1 MSDEVIW
8 ATRRLLRAR
17 LVDEVRRRVRAS
29 WLQRGAADAELGWVA
44 GVFDP
49 DVLTIGFARRV
60 PSYKRLT
67 LMLRDPDRLA
77 SLLLDPERPLQIVVA
92 GKSHPADDGGKAL
105 VQQMVQYADR
115 ADLRHRIVFLP
126 DYDMG
131 MARFLYSGSDIW
143 LNNPLRPLEACGTS
157 GMKAA
162 LNGCLNLSIRDG
174 WWDEMYDGD
183 NGWAIPTADG
193 VSDERRDDLEAAALY
208 DLFEGQVRGR
218 FYDRRDAAGVPARWV
233 AMVRHDLKSLGPQVL
248 ASRMLRD
255 YVTALYAPATV
266 HVREVAAAS
275 YDGARELAS
284 WVAQVRGAWPG
295 VRVAHVE
302 SGGIGD
308 APERGQQVD
317 LRALVELGGLS
328 ADDVDVQAVY
338 GVVDEAEEITAA
350 GRVSLTAAD
359 GGEGDP
365 ADGGALRYEG
375 TIPLD
380 RTGPFGYAVRVLP
393 RHPLLATEA
402 DLGLVAT

>member
-1 MSDEVIW
+1 
-8 ATRRLLRAR
+8 
-17 LVDEVRRRVRAS
+17 
-29 WLQRGAADAELGWVA
+29 
-44 GVFDP
+44 VFDP

-67 LMLRDPDRLA
+67 LMLRDPARLTA
-77 SLLLDPERPLQIVVA
+77 LLLDRERPLQIVVA

-105 VQQMVQYADR
+105 VQQMVQFADR
-115 ADLRHRIVFLP
+115 HDLRHRIVFLP

-174 WWDEMYDGD
+174 WWDEMYDGE
-183 NGWAIPTADG
+183 NGWAIPTAGGGGAGG

-218 FYDRRDAAGVPARWV
+218 FYDRRDESGVPARWV

-255 YVTALYAPATV
+255 YVTGLYGPAAVAVRSVGAPSFA
-266 HVREVAAAS
+266 
-275 YDGARELAS
+275 GARELAGWIS
-284 WVAQVRGAWPG
+284 GVRAAWPG

-308 APERGQQVD
+308 APERGQQVE
-317 LRALVELGGLS
+317 LRAVVDLGGLA
-328 ADDVDVQAVY
+328 ADAVDVQAVF
-338 GVVDEAEEITAA
+338 GPVDAGDEIRAEGRLSLSPA
-350 GRVSLTAAD
+350 GDAGD
-359 GGEGDP
+359 GSV
-365 ADGGALRYEG
+365 RYEG
-375 TIPLD
+375 SIPLD
-380 RTGPFGYAVRVLP
+380 RTGSFGYAVRVLP
-393 RHPLLATEA
+393 RHPLLASEA
-402 DLGLVAT
+402 DLGLMAT